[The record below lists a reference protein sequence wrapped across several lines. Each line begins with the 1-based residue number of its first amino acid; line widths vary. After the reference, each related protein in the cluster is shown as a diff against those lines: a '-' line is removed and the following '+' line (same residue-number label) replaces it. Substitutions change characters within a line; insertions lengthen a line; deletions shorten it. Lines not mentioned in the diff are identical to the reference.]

1 MISKVLVNKQKEA
14 TFNADSLFVLAELLI
29 KVDKREKVIESIQ
42 SEKDV
47 NEDKRNSNNTNQA
60 K

>member
-1 MISKVLVNKQKEA
+1 MISKVSVNKQKEA
-14 TFNADSLFVLAELLI
+14 TLNADPLFVLTELLI
-29 KVDKREKVIESIQ
+29 KIDKREKVIEFIQ

-60 K
+60 E